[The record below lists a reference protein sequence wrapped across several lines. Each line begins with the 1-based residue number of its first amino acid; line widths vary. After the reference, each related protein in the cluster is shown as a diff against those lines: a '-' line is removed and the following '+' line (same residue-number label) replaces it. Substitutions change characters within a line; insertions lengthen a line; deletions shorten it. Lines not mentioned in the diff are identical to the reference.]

1 MRSVQFEK
9 TPHLALSENIIAN
22 IGRMCDGKAET
33 ASIQRIFGSRGGIVD
48 PAKMLDHRTSVFKRF
63 TVLKDLS
70 AGALDDLAAACSW
83 TSAPSGKQIVLA
95 NEPSSDVYLIVSG
108 KVRVLLYSAVEGK
121 PVLFA
126 TLGAFEMFGEM
137 AAIDGGPRSATV
149 EAEEDCTLA
158 VLPREQFLRLIHAY
172 PALAFAV
179 MKQLSARVRR
189 LSDRVYEFST
199 LGVQARVYAEL
210 LRIAAL
216 AGEENGQALLSP
228 APLLVDLA
236 ARVSTHREAVSR
248 VIARLQDN
256 GILRREGPNI
266 RLLDIDRLRRLLIE
280 EKGE

>member
-1 MRSVQFEK
+1 MSDYR
-9 TPHLALSENIIAN
+9 I
-22 IGRMCDGKAET
+22 
-33 ASIQRIFGSRGGIVD
+33 SI
-48 PAKMLDHRTSVFKRF
+48 FKRF
-63 TVLKDLS
+63 EVLKDLS
-70 AGALDDLAAACSW
+70 ADAVDALAAACTW

-95 NEPSSDVYLIVSG
+95 NEPSCDVYFIING

-137 AAIDGGPRSATV
+137 AAIDGRPRSATV

-158 VLPREQFLRLIHAY
+158 VLAREQFLRLIHTC
-172 PALAFAV
+172 PAFSVAV
-179 MKQLSARVRR
+179 MRQLAAQARR

-199 LGVQARVYAEL
+199 LGVQARIYAEL

-216 AGEENGQALLSP
+216 AGDDNGQTLLSP
-228 APLLVDLA
+228 APLLADLA

-248 VIARLQDN
+248 VISRLQDN
-256 GILRREGPNI
+256 GIVRREGANI
-266 RLLDIDRLRRLLIE
+266 RVLDIGRLRKLLLE

>member
-1 MRSVQFEK
+1 M
-9 TPHLALSENIIAN
+9 PDI
-22 IGRMCDGKAET
+22 
-33 ASIQRIFGSRGGIVD
+33 
-48 PAKMLDHRTSVFKRF
+48 RTSLLKRF
-63 TVLKDLS
+63 EVLKELS
-70 AGALDDLAAACSW
+70 AGAVGDLAAACSW
-83 TSAPSGKQIVLA
+83 ASVPSGKQIVLA
-95 NEPSSDVYLIVSG
+95 NEPSADVYFILTG

-126 TLGAFEMFGEM
+126 ALGAFEMFGEM

-149 EAEEDCTLA
+149 EADEDCTFA
-158 VLPREQFLRLIHAY
+158 ILPRDQFLRLIGAH
-172 PALAFAV
+172 PPFALAV
-179 MKQLSARVRR
+179 MKQLAAQVRR

-248 VIARLQDN
+248 VISRLQDKA
-256 GILRREGPNI
+256 ILRREGPNI
-266 RLLDIDRLRRLLIE
+266 RILEIDRLRKLLLE

>member
-1 MRSVQFEK
+1 M
-9 TPHLALSENIIAN
+9 P
-22 IGRMCDGKAET
+22 
-33 ASIQRIFGSRGGIVD
+33 
-48 PAKMLDHRTSVFKRF
+48 DHRTSIFKRF
-63 TVLKDLS
+63 EVLKTLS
-70 AGALDDLAAACSW
+70 ADALDDLAAAFSW

-95 NEPSSDVYLIVSG
+95 NESSSDLYFVVNG

-126 TLGAFEMFGEM
+126 TLGAFEMFGEI
-137 AAIDGGPRSATV
+137 AAIDGMPRSATV
-149 EAEEDCTLA
+149 EAIEDCVLA
-158 VLPREQFLRLIHAY
+158 VLPREQFLRFIHAY
-172 PALAFAV
+172 PAFSLAV
-179 MKQLSARVRR
+179 MKQLAAQVRL

-216 AGEENGQALLSP
+216 AGEQNGQALLSP

-248 VIARLQDN
+248 VISRLQEN
-256 GILRREGPNI
+256 GIIRREGANI
-266 RLLDIDRLRRLLIE
+266 RVLEIDRLRRMLIE